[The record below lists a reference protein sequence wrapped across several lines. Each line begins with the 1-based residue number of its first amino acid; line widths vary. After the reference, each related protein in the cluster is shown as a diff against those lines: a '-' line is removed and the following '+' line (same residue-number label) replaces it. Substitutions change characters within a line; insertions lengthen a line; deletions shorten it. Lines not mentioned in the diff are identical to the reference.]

1 MFGFGRG
8 RGKGGPGSGAGQ
20 GQGGA
25 RKGQGPGGRG
35 RQGGTAAGPDGVCVC
50 PQCGHSQ
57 PHERGVPCA
66 QVMCPKCA
74 VAMRRG

>member
-1 MFGFGRG
+1 MNGFG
-8 RGKGGPGSGAGQ
+8 RGKGGPGTGG
-20 GQGGA
+20 GQGGGA
-25 RKGQGPGGRG
+25 RRGQGSCGRG
-35 RQGGTAAGPDGVCVC
+35 RQVGTAAGPEGVCVC

-57 PHERGVPCA
+57 PPERGVPCA